1 MSLELIDWYFTDQEH
16 WKCEVI
22 KQHELV
28 IFRAIT
34 NKYNSLLGWRALTP
48 DKTRELGRY
57 SLATRKG
64 TILKFQ

>member
-1 MSLELIDWYFTDQEH
+1 MPLLYKESNFLDQEH
-16 WKCEVI
+16 WKEELI
-22 KQHELV
+22 KEHELV
-28 IFRAIT
+28 VFRA
-34 NKYNSLLGWRALTP
+34 LLSERKTLIGWRALTP